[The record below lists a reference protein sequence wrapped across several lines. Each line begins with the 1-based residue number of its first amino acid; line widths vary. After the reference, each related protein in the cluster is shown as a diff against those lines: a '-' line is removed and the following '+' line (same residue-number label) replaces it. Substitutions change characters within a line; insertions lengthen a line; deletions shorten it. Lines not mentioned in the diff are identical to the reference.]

1 MDNLII
7 KNNLDAVMFAL
18 PMVAMLFLAY
28 FRLDELIAAPKRRGP
43 ARKQSVTLVDGRMV
57 GCDPDGRPWQ
67 RQPPRRSPAGNP

>member
-1 MDNLII
+1 MDNWTIRS
-7 KNNLDAVMFAL
+7 NLDAVVFAL

-43 ARKQSVTLVDGRMV
+43 SRRHSMTLVGDRLV

-67 RQPPRRSPAGNP
+67 RQRPLQRPANRP